1 MSKAEGPIVR
11 KGRISTTVA
20 TSPTD
25 ALREIVGADHVLA
38 GDDLTRYRLGAT
50 TPEAVVLPGDE
61 SEVSQVLRLAWEGG
75 WAVVPWGGGA
85 HQCVG
90 YRPARYDL
98 ALDIR
103 RLSRVLEH
111 EPADMTAT
119 AQAGIRMTDLQT
131 QLGRGGQFLPLDAA
145 LAGHASLGGILA
157 TRLTGTLRCRYG
169 TARDLVLGV
178 RVAHADGT
186 ITRAGAKVVKNATGY
201 DVTKLYL
208 GSHGTLGI
216 LLEATF
222 RVYPRP
228 AAEQA
233 WWLRSTDLKAGQL
246 LANRILGSSLV
257 PNRVEFLDGSAA
269 WACGCPE
276 RGPSLLVSIS
286 GIPEAIRA
294 QADDLARLAGEFDVT
309 PHEIHEP
316 GHLWAALSD
325 FPWVTEDPERGHLR
339 TIWRGGVLSADCAR
353 AMEAIQTAIAQGG
366 ASCIA
371 ASVAQGALR
380 GEVRAD
386 TVQELARSLTS
397 AREALAALGGYLV
410 VLDAPEAV
418 RRSVDV
424 WGPPPDGVSTMRR
437 LKAEFDPKGILN
449 PGRFVGGI

>member
-1 MSKAEGPIVR
+1 
-11 KGRISTTVA
+11 
-20 TSPTD
+20 
-25 ALREIVGADHVLA
+25 
-38 GDDLTRYRLGAT
+38 
-50 TPEAVVLPGDE
+50 
-61 SEVSQVLRLAWEGG
+61 
-75 WAVVPWGGGA
+75 
-85 HQCVG
+85 VG

-103 RLSRVLEH
+103 RLNRVLDY

-131 QLGRGGQFLPLDAA
+131 QLGGGEQFLPLDAG
-145 LAGHASLGGILA
+145 LAGRASLGGILA

-233 WWLRSTDLKAGQL
+233 WWLSSTDLKAAQL
-246 LANRILGSSLV
+246 LANRILSSSLV
-257 PNRVEFLDGSAA
+257 PSRVEFLGGGTGWA
-269 WACGCPE
+269 WGCPE
-276 RGPSLLVSIS
+276 RVPSLLVSIS
-286 GIPEAIRA
+286 GVPEAIRA
-294 QADDLARLAGEFDVT
+294 QAADLARLAGELDAT
-309 PHEIHEP
+309 PYEIHAP
-316 GHLWAALSD
+316 GRLFAALSD
-325 FPWVTEDPERGHLR
+325 FPWVAEDPETGGLR
-339 TIWRGGVLSADCAR
+339 TIWRGGVLPADCAR
-353 AMEAIQTAIAQGG
+353 AMEAVQTAIPQG
-366 ASCIA
+366 AAARIA
-371 ASVAQGALR
+371 ASVAQGVLR
-380 GEVRAD
+380 GEVRAK
-386 TVQELARSLTS
+386 TVEVLARSLIA

-418 RRSVDV
+418 RSRVDV
-424 WGPPPDGVSTMRR
+424 WGPPPDGFSTMKR